1 MPANLA
7 EVLDTLETYY
17 GPQRMTWPAD
27 PYEFL
32 VWWHC
37 GYPASDAVC
46 AKGWAALQEEIGIH
60 PIALLD
66 ADSAELAATLR
77 AGGMVPELRAT
88 RLKEI
93 AARVQEEFD
102 GDLRAAL
109 LCAGPKARGLLKTF
123 PGISDPG
130 ADRILLFSGLAPIP
144 AVPSNCPQVAVRIR
158 KGREKSDYGTQYREA
173 KEIIENEVAP
183 HRRDLERAYLLL
195 KQHGQMLCKRAA
207 PACTC
212 CPVNSVCIGAQLL

>member
-1 MPANLA
+1 VPTNLA
-7 EVLDTLETYY
+7 EVLDALEAYY
-17 GPQRMTWPAD
+17 GPQHVTWPVD

-46 AKGWAALQEEIGIH
+46 AKGWAALNQKIGIH
-60 PIALLD
+60 PAALLD
-66 ADSAELAATLR
+66 ADTAELAAALR
-77 AGGMVPELRAT
+77 AGGMVPELRAI

-93 AARVQEEFD
+93 ATRILEAFE

-109 LCAGPKARGLLKTF
+109 QRAGPKARGLLKKF

-130 ADRILLFSGLAPIP
+130 ADRILLFSGLATIA

-158 KGREKSDYGTQYREA
+158 KGREKPDYGTQYREA
-173 KEIIENEVAP
+173 KEIIAAEVTP
-183 HRRDLERAYLLL
+183 LQHDLQRAYLLL
-195 KQHGQMLCKRAA
+195 KHHGQTLCKRTA
-207 PACTC
+207 PACSH
-212 CPVNSVCIGAQLL
+212 CPVNSVCLGAQLL